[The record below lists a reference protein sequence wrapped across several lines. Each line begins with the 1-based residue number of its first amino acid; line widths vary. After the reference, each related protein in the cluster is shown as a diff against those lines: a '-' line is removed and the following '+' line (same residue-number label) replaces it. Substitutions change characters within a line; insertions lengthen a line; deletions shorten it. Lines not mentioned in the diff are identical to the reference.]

1 MKIVRLLILTFISVF
16 FAAGLVFAASCSVN
30 AMYCNDAKLCK
41 EATREGNSGPVWD
54 TRQKTAQHVAEAK
67 RRALNCGRTKVLAK
81 KNCAVDAS
89 IYADSQ
95 ICIMTVSY
103 DERSQ
108 KVWSLTLNPSHV
120 IEAKH
125 RA

>member
-1 MKIVRLLILTFISVF
+1 MKTVHLLILTFVGVF
-16 FAAGLVFAASCSVN
+16 FGAASAYAETCSVN

-41 EATREGNSGPVWD
+41 EATRKGNSGPVWD
-54 TRQKTAQHVAEAK
+54 TRQKAAQHVAEAK

-89 IYADSQ
+89 ICADSQ
-95 ICIMTVSY
+95 ICIMAVSY

-108 KVWSLTLNPSHV
+108 KV
-120 IEAKH
+120 
-125 RA
+125 